1 MIDSNLLP
9 KKKSC
14 VTPTRYTHPK
24 RTHTPKKMCW
34 SATTSFVSLCAGT
47 LLNASSYLFLSHVES
62 PTASMV
68 LAWQYALLMQIPE
81 GVVWVRIGQG
91 KSISFWSRVGMLL
104 NVTQPAALLAGVRL
118 GGLYNGFRYAHV
130 ALLLYSLLL
139 LTEVEDV
146 WSLSSS
152 IAPEEGC
159 PHLDL
164 RYWDTS
170 RGVLYVTTSLL
181 VVSEA
186 RPVYWAVVNASLFV
200 GTLLL
205 AAVVYQCGVGS
216 VWCWFV
222 VWVGPLLVVSDWVGK
237 RSGLLLP
244 LPSSPP
250 PPSSSSGGGG
260 GGGHGGG
267 ERVARMARMVRASG
281 DGRNEAMERWNRRGM
296 RV

>member
-1 MIDSNLLP
+1 
-9 KKKSC
+9 
-14 VTPTRYTHPK
+14 
-24 RTHTPKKMCW
+24 MCW
-34 SATTSFVSLCAGT
+34 SATTSFASLCVGT
-47 LLNASSYLFLSHVES
+47 LLNASSYLFLSHVGS

-91 KSISFWSRVGMLL
+91 KSLSFWSRVGMLL

-118 GGLYNGFRYAHV
+118 GGLYRGFRYAHV
-130 ALLLYSLLL
+130 ALLLYLLLL

-170 RGVLYVTTSLL
+170 RGVMYVAASLL

-186 RPVYWAVVNASLFV
+186 RPVYWAAVNASLFG

-222 VWVGPLLVVSDWVGK
+222 VWVGPLLVVSDWAGK
-237 RSGLLLP
+237 KSGLLP
-244 LPSSPP
+244 LPSSSP

-260 GGGHGGG
+260 GGGHG
-267 ERVARMARMVRASG
+267 ERPARRARTVHTTSASG
-281 DGRNEAMERWNRRGM
+281 REEAMERWKRTRM